1 MRKIADSAWR
11 ADATEAARQALSAIF
26 RTGQRFGAAYVI
38 DVLRGERSER
48 MERAGHDRLA
58 VFGMGTHM
66 DATAWRG
73 VFRQLVA
80 QGLVSVD
87 HEAHGALKLAEPSR
101 TVLRG
106 EATVAMR
113 RTVVRAAKAPRVR
126 GEAAAL
132 DAASRGLFDA
142 LRGWRLEQA
151 RTQGVPAYVVLHDR
165 TLAAIAQ
172 TRPGTIDA
180 LARIDGIGAAKLD
193 RYGGAIVALV
203 TGASATT
210 P

>member
-1 MRKIADSAWR
+1 
-11 ADATEAARQALSAIF
+11 
-26 RTGQRFGAAYVI
+26 
-38 DVLRGERSER
+38 
-48 MERAGHDRLA
+48 MERQGHDQLA
-58 VFGMGTHM
+58 VFGLGAAR
-66 DATAWRG
+66 DAIAWRG
-73 VFRQLVA
+73 IFRQLIA

-101 TVLRG
+101 AVLRG
-106 EATVAMR
+106 EAAVAMR
-113 RTVVRAAKAPRVR
+113 RTVERPAKAPRVR
-126 GEAAAL
+126 GEAATL
-132 DAASRGLFDA
+132 DAGSRGLFDA

-172 TRPGTIDA
+172 SRPATLA
-180 LARIDGIGAAKLD
+180 TLARIDGIGAAKLD
-193 RYGGAIVALV
+193 RYGEAIVALV